1 MIAVRKVDH
10 QSLDEVIASLLQEV
24 RFIPDK
30 AEEIFIKLNVVISTG
45 DDAIITSLAV
55 GIPAFS

>member
-24 RFIPDK
+24 RFTPNRAK
-30 AEEIFIKLNVVISTG
+30 GIFIKPNVVIGTG
-45 DDAIITSLAV
+45 DAAIITSLAV